1 MLAPGGW
8 GRSSVVEQRS
18 FKPWVVGSSPTALTS
33 LAALLLLAAVPSA
46 PQAGP
51 LEILPRIS
59 VRAGAERAVFVRGE
73 EDAPFFVKGFNYIR
87 LRGGDHATFDA
98 DTDSTRAHYDPERAE
113 AMLRTLEAAGCNA
126 VRVFVLGRSRGN
138 PGIAGNPASTKG
150 VYGPYM
156 DNVADFLRRATRH
169 RLYVLPTFGDG
180 ELPISRHYRSMLRPG
195 HEGINGILFTPE
207 GIEAKKTYVAD
218 FLRALRDR
226 DPRLLSTLLGLQCQN
241 ELHVTCDRWPFTVR
255 EGKLPMPNGKSYDMA
270 SDRDRRL
277 LMDEGIRHYH
287 DEIVKTVKAVEPQAL
302 VAEGIFTM
310 RAVGKTIRTHEG
322 IAPDTKGD
330 RRYPPGLPVLGSGS
344 LDFMDVHYYPVRRG
358 ADLEE
363 DFRAD
368 MDSALLF
375 APEMRE
381 IRKRKPILLGEFGAF
396 RRVQKDFAE
405 VERLM
410 PAVRDLAAAQGF
422 NGWLYWTYDCREQES
437 LWNAMDGGEDFVRKL
452 AGSKP

>member
-1 MLAPGGW
+1 MIFPRIAI
-8 GRSSVVEQRS
+8 
-18 FKPWVVGSSPTALTS
+18 A
-33 LAALLLLAAVPSA
+33 LLLAAAVAA
-46 PQAGP
+46 PASFQNEP
-51 LEILPRIS
+51 LEYLPRVG
-59 VRAGAERAVFVRGE
+59 VRAGGDRAAFTRGAD
-73 EDAPFFVKGFNYIR
+73 DAPFFVKGFNYVR

-98 DTDSTRAHYDPERAE
+98 DTGSTRAHYDPERAE
-113 AMLRTLEAAGCNA
+113 AMLRTLGAAGCNA

-138 PGIAGNPASTKG
+138 PGIAGHPDSTKG

-156 DNVADFLRRATRH
+156 DHVTDFLRRATRH
-169 RLYVLPTFGDG
+169 RVYVFPTFGDG

-195 HEGINGILFTPE
+195 HDGVNGILFTTE

-218 FLRALRDR
+218 FLRAIRER
-226 DPRLLSTLLGLQCQN
+226 DPRLLSTLLGIQCQN
-241 ELHVTCDRWPFTVR
+241 ELYVACDRWPFTVR

-270 SDRDRRL
+270 SDRERRL

-287 DEIVKTVKAVEPQAL
+287 NEIVRAVRAVDPQVL
-302 VAEGIFTM
+302 VAEGIFTL
-310 RAVGKTIRTHEG
+310 RAVGKTLKTHEG

-330 RRYPPGLPVLGSGS
+330 RRYPPALPTLGSGS

-358 ADLEE
+358 ADLGE

-368 MDSALLF
+368 MDSSLLF
-375 APEMRE
+375 APEMGE

-396 RRVQKDFAE
+396 RHVQKDFAE

-422 NGWLYWTYDCREQES
+422 NGWLYWTYDCREQEP
-437 LWNAMDGGEDFVRKL
+437 LWNAMDGGEEFVRKL
-452 AGSKP
+452 AGTKP